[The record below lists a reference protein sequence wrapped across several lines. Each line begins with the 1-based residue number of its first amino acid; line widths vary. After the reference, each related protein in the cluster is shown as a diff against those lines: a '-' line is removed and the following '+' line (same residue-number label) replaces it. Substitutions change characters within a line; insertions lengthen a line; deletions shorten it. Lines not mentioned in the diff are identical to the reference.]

1 MKKLLFVVAT
11 SISLLVASC
20 SQEKQT
26 GLIWSDEFNGNELD
40 QSKWK
45 TIVGNGCPQL
55 CGFGNNE
62 LQYYTDNPKNLSV
75 ENGILTISATQ
86 DSIGEN
92 GFQSAKLVTQGL
104 ASWKYGRF
112 EVRAKIP
119 GGKGNWPAI
128 WMLPEKNKYGGWP
141 RSGEIDI
148 MEHVG
153 YNPNMV
159 YGTVHTESF
168 NHMKQTEDNDSL
180 SVASLYEDFHVF
192 AIEWSEDKIDWYID
206 EKKYHTFDNRGNHN
220 SDEWPFDQPFYMI
233 LNVAVGGSWGGKYG
247 IANDIFPNRMEIDYV
262 RVYAL
267 D

>member
-11 SISLLVASC
+11 SICLLVVSC
-20 SQEKQT
+20 SEKQQT
-26 GLIWSDEFNGNELD
+26 GLIWSDEFEGNVLD
-40 QSKWK
+40 KSKWK
-45 TIVGNGCPQL
+45 AVVGNGCPQL

-62 LQYYTDNPKNLSV
+62 LQYYTDNAQNLKA
-75 ENGILTISATQ
+75 ENGVLTITATQ

-92 GFQSAKLVTQGL
+92 AYQSVKLVTQDREE
-104 ASWKYGRF
+104 WQYGRF
-112 EVRAKIP
+112 EIRAKIP

-128 WMLPEKNKYGGWP
+128 WMLPAKNKYGGWP

-168 NHMKQTEDNDSL
+168 NHMKRTEDNDSL
-180 SVASLYEDFHVF
+180 TVSSLYDEFHVF
-192 AIEWSEDKIDWYID
+192 AIDWSEDKIDWFID
-206 EKKYHTFDNRGNHN
+206 DKKYHTFYNRGSGNP
-220 SDEWPFDQPFYMI
+220 DEWPFDQPFYLI
-233 LNVAVGGSWGGKYG
+233 LNLAVGGSSGGKYG